1 MRLYK
6 KILCPVDFSEFSALA
21 LRYAAALAKE
31 NNALLFVYHSV
42 PDLSQALG
50 YLEPAAIL
58 TAREA
63 MHSNTEARLREFV
76 AGIVPKE
83 VRILQKT
90 GTDSPSEA
98 IPRIAREQDFDLIV
112 MGTHGH
118 TGYERFFVGSTT
130 NKVLHKSSVPV
141 LTVCKPSHNFVQPD
155 QNAPIHIS
163 RIVCALDL
171 EPNNIGIAERALAIA
186 RSYQS
191 TVFFLHVAEEKQGLV
206 DLDLEQKAVEIMKE
220 IVKGDC
226 EDWCTVRFLLKTGKP
241 AEEILQAVKES
252 DADLLVMGHHTR
264 KPIEEV
270 FLGSVAKKLVTDS
283 TCPVL
288 VVRSVHDIVIHDVV
302 LI

>member
-1 MRLYK
+1 MQLYK

-21 LRYAAALAKE
+21 LRYASALAKE
-31 NNALLFVYHSV
+31 NDALLFVYHSL

-50 YLEPAAIL
+50 YLDPAAIL
-58 TAREA
+58 TARDA
-63 MHSNTEARLREFV
+63 LQSNTESRLREFIES
-76 AGIVPKE
+76 IVPQG
-83 VRILQKT
+83 VQVLQQT
-90 GTDSPSEA
+90 GTESPSNA
-98 IPRIAREQDFDLIV
+98 IPRIALEQEFDLIV

-130 NKVLHKSSVPV
+130 NKVLHKSTVPV
-141 LTVCKPSHNFVQPD
+141 LTVCKPSHNFVEKD
-155 QNAPIHIS
+155 SNGSVHIS

-191 TVFFLHVAEEKQGLV
+191 TIFFLHVAPEKEGLV
-206 DLDLEQKAVEIMKE
+206 DLDQEEKSVEIMKE
-220 IVKGDC
+220 LVGNAP
-226 EDWCTVRFLLKTGKP
+226 EDWCTVRYLLRTGDP
-241 AEEILQAVKES
+241 AREIMNALADS
-252 DADLLVMGHHTR
+252 NADLLVMGHHTR

-283 TCPVL
+283 PCPVL
-288 VVRSVHDIVIHDVV
+288 VVRTVHDAVIHDVV

>member
-1 MRLYK
+1 MQLYK

-31 NNALLFVYHSV
+31 NDALLLVHHSL

-58 TAREA
+58 TARDA
-63 MHSNTEARLREFV
+63 MQSNTDSRLREFV
-76 AGIVPKE
+76 AGIVPQGIR
-83 VRILQKT
+83 VIRQT
-90 GTDSPSEA
+90 GTVNASEA
-98 IPRIAREQDFDLIV
+98 IPRIALEQNFDLIV

-141 LTVCKPSHNFVQPD
+141 LTVCKPSHNFVEKDPND
-155 QNAPIHIS
+155 PIRIS
-163 RIVCALDL
+163 RIICALDL
-171 EPNNIGIAERALAIA
+171 EPNNIAIAERALAIA

-191 TVFFLHVAEEKQGLV
+191 TIFFLHVAPEKEGLV
-206 DLDLEQKAVEIMKE
+206 DLDEEDKSVGIMKE
-220 IVKGDC
+220 LVGNAP
-226 EDWCTVRFLLKTGKP
+226 EDWCTVHYLLRTGEP
-241 AEEILQAVKES
+241 AREIMNALTDS
-252 DADLLVMGHHTR
+252 NADLLVMGHHTR

-270 FLGSVAKKLVTDS
+270 FLGSVAKKLVTDAP
-283 TCPVL
+283 CPVL
-288 VVRSVHDIVIHDVV
+288 VVRTVHDAVIHNVV